1 MKTNSIPE
9 DEDDDMLPEYDFSGK
24 IGVRGK
30 YYRAMQKGY
39 TIQIHN
45 EDGTVTVQRF
55 GPTIRLDADVA
66 EYFPDAES
74 VNKVLRMLISLIPVK
89 QVGEKKAKYTARKKP
104 SKKIAARK

>member
-1 MKTNSIPE
+1 MKKENKIPE
-9 DEDDDMLPEYDFSGK
+9 EDDDMLPEYDFSGK

-39 TIQIHN
+39 TVQIHN

-74 VNKVLRMLISLIPVK
+74 VNKTLRVLISLIPVK
-89 QVGEKKAKYTARKKP
+89 QMGEEKA
-104 SKKIAARK
+104 